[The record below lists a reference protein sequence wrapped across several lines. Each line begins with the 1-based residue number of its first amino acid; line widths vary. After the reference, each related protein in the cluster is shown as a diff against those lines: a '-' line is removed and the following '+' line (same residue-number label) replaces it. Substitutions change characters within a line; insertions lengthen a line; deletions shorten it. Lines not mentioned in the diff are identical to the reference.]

1 MTKGS
6 LPSSRSEHRPTA
18 AKVEQ
23 VEIESKNVLETSFGG
38 DAPEIQNDPEEK
50 DRPVRTR
57 NERVTET
64 RDTTALERS
73 TAAQRRTVI
82 DSHPPRIQID
92 SWRKQEL
99 ADLEARRAVRAEERS
114 KSRGYTS
121 SNMKESELSANKRQD
136 LTSSTRT
143 QNFLTESSIRRY
155 NETLQLKALDDS
167 SPKKLSQYENLQ
179 GTSKNSYLVT
189 RYQALKQQQP
199 RIRKETLKF
208 AYERIDPPLC
218 LLDALDA
225 LFSLL
230 VGVWDRLE
238 PDYFN
243 ILHKKYQH
251 YKTYLRNID
260 DLHFIL
266 KSLRSRLES
275 EGLPSENIL
284 MADKALCRYKKSI
297 KQLENRSYS
306 EQTNEIYHFVYYF
319 LEYFN
324 LLRVTSTHPETQL
337 GTTASN

>member
-1 MTKGS
+1 MVD
-6 LPSSRSEHRPTA
+6 
-18 AKVEQ
+18 VE
-23 VEIESKNVLETSFGG
+23 SNNVLETSFGA
-38 DAPEIQNDPEEK
+38 DAPEIQPEPQENERQV
-50 DRPVRTR
+50 RPR
-57 NERVTET
+57 NERTTET
-64 RDTTALERS
+64 RES
-73 TAAQRRTVI
+73 TQVDRPAITRVTERRTVI
-82 DSHPPRIQID
+82 DSHPPRTQTE

-99 ADLEARRAVRAEERS
+99 ADLEARRAARAEERS
-114 KSRGYTS
+114 KSRTYAS
-121 SNMKESELSANKRQD
+121 SSVKESELSANKRAD
-136 LTSSTRT
+136 LGNSTRT
-143 QNFLTESSIRRY
+143 QNPLTESAIRRY
-155 NETLQLKALDDS
+155 NETLQLRALDDS

-199 RIRKETLKF
+199 RIRKDTLKF

-230 VGVWDRLE
+230 VGVWDKLE

-243 ILHKKYQH
+243 ILNKKYQH
-251 YKTYLRNID
+251 YKAYLRNIE

-266 KSLRSRLES
+266 KGLRNRLES
-275 EGLPSENIL
+275 DGLPSENIL
-284 MADKALCRYKKSI
+284 MADRALCRYKKSI

-324 LLRVTSTHPETQL
+324 LLRVISTYQRNSIWNLNSEL
-337 GTTASN
+337 KS